1 MPRHGTVSKIFGGR
15 GNGTASK
22 NSPYSQHC
30 GPVPKG
36 PNWPEV
42 SVPNWLEGP
51 VPHDKLARR
60 ASKSGLNWP
69 DGMGQYNRAK
79 LARRASKSGLNWLE
93 GPVQQDQTCQ
103 KGQ

>member
-36 PNWPEV
+36 PNWPE
-42 SVPNWLEGP
+42 GP
-51 VPHDKLARR
+51 VHQYQIG
-60 ASKSGLNWP
+60 SK
-69 DGMGQYNRAK
+69 GQYHMT
-79 LARRASKSGLNWLE
+79 SWPG
-93 GPVQQDQTCQ
+93 GPVSQD
-103 KGQ
+103 